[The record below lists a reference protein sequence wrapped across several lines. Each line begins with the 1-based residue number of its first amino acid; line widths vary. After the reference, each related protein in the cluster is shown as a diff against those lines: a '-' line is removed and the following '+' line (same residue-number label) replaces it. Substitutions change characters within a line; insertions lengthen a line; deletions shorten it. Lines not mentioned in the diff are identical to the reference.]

1 MSIIIIVI
9 VIIFIIRKACLQSTV
24 LADFKKVFCL
34 TYPQQKFANMPE
46 HIQVVDAN
54 RVMAFSVF
62 QKTLRAGSQSIK
74 DFIAVL
80 SDILK
85 LGGAGNLPE
94 VQAYSACTTFDC
106 DTLWQRK
113 AMPPMMAFG
122 HASATV
128 AIDRRVREGWQK
140 ELEKLERLT
149 YEFCKKARD
158 FSKIAKPFR
167 WPKGSPALESLIL
180 RISPLIPQ
188 GGGWIGGFD
197 DEIVMNTAWD
207 TYNNWGLRNAFNENE
222 TYKPAPRSALDKLL
236 QAPHPCSNRCIS
248 FIGSQQVAC
257 RNHVRTYAAGRNN
270 VLH

>member
-167 WPKGSPALESLIL
+167 WPKGSPALESLNL
-180 RISPLIPQ
+180 RISPMIPQ
-188 GGGWIGGFD
+188 GGGW
-197 DEIVMNTAWD
+197 
-207 TYNNWGLRNAFNENE
+207 
-222 TYKPAPRSALDKLL
+222 
-236 QAPHPCSNRCIS
+236 
-248 FIGSQQVAC
+248 
-257 RNHVRTYAAGRNN
+257 
-270 VLH
+270 